1 MKLWNKGLSVLVC
14 AGLLAAACSGMALAA
29 EKRTPITSVKL
40 EVESGIQ
47 AGSEDGEVTVTT
59 DATTYEVDD
68 VVVVNDEGSWSSGDV
83 PKVEVTLTCDDTYRF
98 DNVKS
103 KSKVSLKGDKATFV
117 TARTKD
123 NSTTLIITIKLGEL
137 EGTLEIEGVEWE
149 DENSPVGRWEDT
161 DGARSYQVRL
171 YRNGSSIGTTETTTS
186 ESYNFASRITREG
199 EYYFKVRAV
208 NNNNKRGEWYESDYI
223 YVDEEALDNIKNG
236 RYSNYSGSNNNSNT
250 SNTPGGSGTA
260 QWKRNNIGW
269 WYEYADG
276 TYPTNGWL
284 QINNVWYCFD
294 ASGYMRTGW
303 ILAGGQYYYCDH
315 NTGAMLTNTW
325 TPDNY
330 YVGANGVWDQSKRR

>member
-1 MKLWNKGLSVLVC
+1 MKLWKKGLSAMIC
-14 AGLLAAACSGMALAA
+14 AALLAAACTGTALAVEA
-29 EKRTPITSVKL
+29 KEKITSIKL
-40 EVESGIQ
+40 NIESDIQ
-47 AGSEDGEVTVTT
+47 VGEDDGDVTITTEDANYEVT
-59 DATTYEVDD
+59 D
-68 VVVVNDEGSWSSGDV
+68 VSIVNDDGGWTSGDV
-83 PKVEVTLTCDDTYRF
+83 PKVEVTLEADSGYIF
-98 DNVKS
+98 NSMS
-103 KSKVSLKGDKATFV
+103 KSKVTLRGSKATYV
-117 TARTKD
+117 SSHRQD
-123 NSTTLIITIKLGEL
+123 SSQTLVVSIKLGEL

-149 DENSPVGRWEDT
+149 DENSPVARWEET

-171 YRNGSSIGTTETTTS
+171 YRGSSSVGSTVTTS
-186 ESYNFASRITREG
+186 NETYNFASSITREG

-208 NNNNKRGEWYESDYI
+208 NGSNKKGEWYESDYI
-223 YVDEEALDNIKNG
+223 YVDEEGLDNIKNG
-236 RYSNYSGSNNNSNT
+236 RYSNYSGNSST
-250 SNTPGGSGTA
+250 ASTPGGSGTA

-284 QINNVWYCFD
+284 LINNVWYCFD

-303 ILAGGQYYYCDH
+303 IIAGDGQYYYCDH

>member
-1 MKLWNKGLSVLVC
+1 MKQWKKGLSAMIC
-14 AGLLAAACSGMALAA
+14 AGLLAAVCAGSALAA

-40 EVESGIQ
+40 NVESDIQ

-59 DATTYEVDD
+59 DASTYTVDD
-68 VVVVNDEGSWSSGDV
+68 VVVVNDEGSWSSGDI
-83 PKVEVTLTCDDTYRF
+83 PKVEVTLICDDEYRF
-98 DNVKS
+98 DNIKS
-103 KSKVSLKGDKATFV
+103 KSKVSLKGAKATFV
-117 TARTKD
+117 TSRVK
-123 NSTTLIITIKLGEL
+123 NQSTELIITIKLGEL

-149 DENSPVGRWEDT
+149 DETSPVGRWEDT

-171 YRNGSSIGTTETTTS
+171 YRNGSSVGSTETVTNET
-186 ESYNFASRITREG
+186 YNFASRITREG

-208 NNNNKRGEWYESDYI
+208 NSNNKRGEWYESDYI
-223 YVDEEALDNIKNG
+223 YVDEEVLDDIKNG
-236 RYSNYSGSNNNSNT
+236 RYTNYSGSGST
-250 SNTPGGSGTA
+250 SNTPGSTASA

-284 QINNVWYCFD
+284 LISNVWYCFD

-303 ILAGGQYYYCDH
+303 IQAGDGQYYYCDT
-315 NTGAMLTNTW
+315 NSGAMLTNTW